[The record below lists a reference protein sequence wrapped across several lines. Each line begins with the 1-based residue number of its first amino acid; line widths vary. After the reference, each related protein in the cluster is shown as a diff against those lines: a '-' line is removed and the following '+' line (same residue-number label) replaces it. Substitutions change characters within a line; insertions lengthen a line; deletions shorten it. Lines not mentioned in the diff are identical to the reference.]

1 MSTIPKP
8 ACLGARACVDNPTVE
23 RVPLRPTRSSL
34 RRAGLLIA
42 ACAAA
47 VLAGCGFHLQGR
59 TPLPPALKRAY
70 VQAQDPRS
78 DFVQSLRKAMLISGA
93 HPADSQD
100 DSSGVVTVVRDDV
113 TRRVLSVSAANRPT
127 EYEITYTVEFSV
139 SAGGKEL
146 LANQEVSATRSYS
159 FDERLLLAK
168 EHEEAILRDAMAK
181 DLADIVM
188 RRLASL

>member
-1 MSTIPKP
+1 MF
-8 ACLGARACVDNPTVE
+8 
-23 RVPLRPTRSSL
+23 
-34 RRAGLLIA
+34 
-42 ACAAA
+42 AAA
-47 VLAGCGFHLQGR
+47 LLGGCGFHLQGR
-59 TPLPPALKRAY
+59 TPLPDALKAAY

-93 HPADSQD
+93 HPADRKDGSTA
-100 DSSGVVTVVRDDV
+100 VVSIIKDEV

-127 EYEITYTVEFSV
+127 EYEVTYTVQFSV
-139 SAGGKEL
+139 DRGDKQL
-146 LANQEVSATRSYS
+146 LTNQEVSATRSYS

-168 EHEEAILRDAMAK
+168 EHEEAILRETMAK